1 MIKLKVTYQL
11 LISAMFIALAAATA
25 PALSDPMAPGYAAF
39 ERGHYSTAA
48 RALFFTTEINESIP
62 ESLYYAVAR

>member
-11 LISAMFIALAAATA
+11 LISTMFIALAAATA

-48 RALFFTTEINESIP
+48 RALFL
-62 ESLYYAVAR
+62 SLKSMNLYPNRFIMQ

>member
-1 MIKLKVTYQL
+1 
-11 LISAMFIALAAATA
+11 MFIALAAATA